1 MLKYKTF
8 DLKYCFE
15 TVNFF
20 TQALAYLPCYA
31 MFAIHKYSL
40 RKNKSLF
47 NFQETH
53 GDPLSSL
60 MQFPHTKDTN
70 LQESSLIVCIV

>member
-1 MLKYKTF
+1 
-8 DLKYCFE
+8 
-15 TVNFF
+15 
-20 TQALAYLPCYA
+20 
-31 MFAIHKYSL
+31 MFAIHKSNL

-47 NFQETH
+47 DFQETY

-60 MQFPHTKDTN
+60 MRFPHTKDTN